1 MPPAVDKVERL
12 IISGTEIIKT
22 PSEKHPEGRRAGAA
36 RARREARGA
45 RREVRAALAAAV
57 ARAAA
62 VTERGREGGGEQDTR
77 ARCAVAVLPHMPADS
92 ADGW

>member
-1 MPPAVDKVERL
+1 M
-12 IISGTEIIKT
+12 
-22 PSEKHPEGRRAGAA
+22 
-36 RARREARGA
+36 
-45 RREVRAALAAAV
+45 LAAAV

-77 ARCAVAVLPHMPADS
+77 ARCAVAVLTHMPADS

>member
-1 MPPAVDKVERL
+1 M
-12 IISGTEIIKT
+12 
-22 PSEKHPEGRRAGAA
+22 GRS
-36 RARREARGA
+36 
-45 RREVRAALAAAV
+45 ALAAAV